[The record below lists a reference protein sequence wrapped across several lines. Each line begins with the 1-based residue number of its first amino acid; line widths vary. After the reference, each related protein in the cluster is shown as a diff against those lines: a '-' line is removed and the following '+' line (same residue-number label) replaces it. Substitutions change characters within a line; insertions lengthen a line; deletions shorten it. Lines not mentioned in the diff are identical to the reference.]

1 MPACRKLS
9 RFERVHSYGNMK
21 YSVNYRQKMEAKTRQ
36 KYYSE
41 DLQRTSNLFC
51 SRAFLMR
58 TPKGRSEVSVLEG
71 CPHKRRQYDDV
82 TSTTPLTVLSGS
94 VAKTSFTSVFKL
106 HLNLLTHSTKS
117 SIQHCTSQL
126 QSKYSRRKITALKR
140 NELQRNTE
148 CKKL

>member
-1 MPACRKLS
+1 
-9 RFERVHSYGNMK
+9 
-21 YSVNYRQKMEAKTRQ
+21 
-36 KYYSE
+36 
-41 DLQRTSNLFC
+41 
-51 SRAFLMR
+51 MR
-58 TPKGRSEVSVLEG
+58 TPKGRSEVSVLER

-94 VAKTSFTSVFKL
+94 VVKTSFTSVIKL
-106 HLNLLTHSTKS
+106 HLNLLTHSTKR

-126 QSKYSRRKITALKR
+126 QSKYSRREITVLKR

>member
-1 MPACRKLS
+1 
-9 RFERVHSYGNMK
+9 
-21 YSVNYRQKMEAKTRQ
+21 
-36 KYYSE
+36 
-41 DLQRTSNLFC
+41 
-51 SRAFLMR
+51 MR

-71 CPHKRRQYDDV
+71 CPNKRGQCDDI
-82 TSTTPLTVLSGS
+82 TFTTPLTALSGS

-126 QSKYSRRKITALKR
+126 QSKYSRREITVVKR

>member
-1 MPACRKLS
+1 
-9 RFERVHSYGNMK
+9 
-21 YSVNYRQKMEAKTRQ
+21 MEAKTRQ
-36 KYYSE
+36 KYYSG
-41 DLQRTSNLFC
+41 DLQKTSDLFC

-71 CPHKRRQYDDV
+71 CPNKRGQYDDI
-82 TSTTPLTVLSGS
+82 TFTAPLTVLSGS
-94 VAKTSFTSVFKL
+94 VAKTSFTSVLKL

-126 QSKYSRRKITALKR
+126 QSKYSRREITVVKR

-148 CKKL
+148 CNKL